1 MVMTQRE
8 PGTRTRDPDRGG
20 GPDRAGEPVEGERP
34 ENGRHAQAGGHGRG
48 AGALSWLRRTTDTPL
63 APGLLVLAGALVF
76 VLARLHDAAQGDI
89 ARFVRAERP
98 FANPAR
104 VPPGLFVYARNGYD
118 GQFYYRLALNPLNLH
133 HTAYGIT
140 IDTPF
145 RFQRIGYPVLGWLA
159 SAGQHAL
166 VPVAMVA
173 VNVAAMTT
181 IGLLGGVFAQ
191 AAGRHA
197 LWGALL
203 ASYGGLVSALGR
215 DLTEPAGAAFM
226 LGGLLALRRRH
237 PVLAG
242 LLLACAALTRETAL
256 VVAGAIGLARL
267 VQIAFRRSRPGWP
280 EFAWL
285 APLIAFG
292 AWQLVLRRAT
302 GGFTLLASLSS
313 NGKDGLPG
321 SAFWHALQVNVGL
334 LSSSQ
339 GTQADVWFLEVA
351 ALLLFAAAALTAL
364 PATTAPAYE
373 RLAFVAFVVEL
384 AFLSHF
390 VWGGFADLRSVNEV
404 YLLAVLIL
412 LAAPRRRLGALS
424 ACSVLT
430 LLAAASY
437 QVAFM

>member
-1 MVMTQRE
+1 MTQRE
-8 PGTRTRDPDRGG
+8 PGTRTREPDRGG
-20 GPDRAGEPVEGERP
+20 EQGGAPGEAERP
-34 ENGRHAQAGGHGRG
+34 EAGRPAHARGRG
-48 AGALSWLRRTTDTPL
+48 RAAGALSWLRGVTDTPL

-76 VLARLHDAAQGDI
+76 VLARLHDAAHGDI
-89 ARFVRAERP
+89 TRFVRAERA
-98 FANPAR
+98 FARPAR
-104 VPPGLFVYARNGYD
+104 VPHGLFVYAANGYD

-145 RFQRIGYPVLGWLA
+145 RFQRIGYPVLAWLA
-159 SAGQHAL
+159 SGGQHAL
-166 VPVAMVA
+166 VPAAMVA
-173 VNVAAMTT
+173 VNVAAMTA
-181 IGLLGGVFAQ
+181 IGLLGGVFAR

-203 ASYGGLVSALGR
+203 ASYAGLVSALGR
-215 DLTEPAGAAFM
+215 DLTEPAGAALM
-226 LGGLLALRRRH
+226 LGGLLALRRRQ

-256 VVAGAIGLARL
+256 VVVCAIGLARL
-267 VQIAFRRSRPGWP
+267 VQIALRRARPGWA

-285 APLIAFG
+285 APLAAFG

-313 NGKDGLPG
+313 NGKGGLPG
-321 SAFWHALQVNVGL
+321 SAFWHALRVNAGL
-334 LSSSQ
+334 LSTSQ
-339 GTQADVWFLEVA
+339 GTQADVWFVEVA
-351 ALLLFAAAALTAL
+351 TLLLFAAAALTAL
-364 PATTAPAYE
+364 RATTVPAHE
-373 RLAFVAFVVEL
+373 RIAFAAFVIEL
-384 AFLSHF
+384 AFLSHY

-424 ACSVLT
+424 A
-430 LLAAASY
+430 AAAATLIAAAAY